1 MKIPMTDLVENYH
14 SIKSE
19 IDSAVMN
26 VFEKSDFILGGAVS
40 SFEQDFAD
48 YSKTKYAV
56 GVANGT
62 DALLLALLAC
72 DVKAGDEVITT
83 PFTFIA
89 TTEAIVHC
97 GAKPVFV
104 DIDPKTFNI
113 DVNKIESAITPRTKA
128 ILPVHLYGM
137 PADMAGLMK
146 IAKKHNLKVVEDCA
160 QAFSAVCQFNGQ
172 KMPVGSMG
180 DVSCFSFFP
189 AKNMGCF
196 GDGGMVATSNDLI
209 KEKLL
214 MLRNHGCKVRYFH
227 DIDGFNS
234 RLDTV
239 QASILRVKI
248 KYINQWTAKR
258 NECAK
263 LYSDKLSDFVV
274 VPSVNEGTTHSFNY
288 YTIRFKSKDQ
298 RDKVQNHLN
307 QNGISNQIYYPVA
320 LHLQKVYSNLA
331 YKQGDYPQSE
341 NTCDTVLSL
350 PIYPELSEEKINYI
364 CKNIIDAIGL
374 NK

>member
-19 IDSAVMN
+19 IDSAVMS
-26 VFEKSDFILGGAVS
+26 VFEKSDFILGSAVA
-40 SFEQDFAD
+40 SFEQEFAS

-72 DVKAGDEVITT
+72 DVKSGDEVITT

-113 DVNKIESAITPRTKA
+113 DTSKIEAAITSRTKV

-137 PADMAGLMK
+137 PAQMDKIMQ
-146 IAKKHNLKVVEDCA
+146 IAKKHNLRVVEDCA
-160 QAFSAVCQFNGQ
+160 QAFSAACQFNGL
-172 KMPVGSMG
+172 KLPVGSIG

-189 AKNMGCF
+189 AKNLGCF
-196 GDGGMVATSNDLI
+196 GDGGMVATSNDSI
-209 KEKLL
+209 REKLS
-214 MLRNHGCKVRYFH
+214 MLRNHGSKVRYFH

-239 QASILRVKI
+239 QAAILRVKI
-248 KYINQWTAKR
+248 KHINQWTAKR

-263 LYSDKLSDFVV
+263 LYAAKLDGFVI
-274 VPSVNEGTTHSFNY
+274 VPSVGEGTNHSFNY
-288 YTIRFKSKDQ
+288 YTIRLNSKEQ
-298 RDKVQNHLN
+298 RNTVQNHLTENGVAN
-307 QNGISNQIYYPVA
+307 QVYYPVA
-320 LHLQKVYSNLA
+320 LHLQKVYANLSC
-331 YKQGDYPQSE
+331 KQGDYPQAE
-341 NTCDTVLSL
+341 NACDTVLSL

-364 CKNIIDAIGL
+364 CKSIIDAIEA
-374 NK
+374 K